1 MSPHDHIV
9 LQTAEMSQKE
19 TAIKLEQSL
28 AHSCIDKLLALI
40 NNSGKQRAENKN
52 LKRELRTLQKIYQHK
67 NLQKSLPRLVAPNSQ
82 PVPAN
87 NCPGLKRKL
96 WTHYITFNKCL

>member
-1 MSPHDHIV
+1 M
-9 LQTAEMSQKE
+9 
-19 TAIKLEQSL
+19 

-67 NLQKSLPRLVAPNSQ
+67 NLQKSLARLVALLPI
-82 PVPAN
+82 AN
-87 NCPGLKRKL
+87 QFQQTIALDLKENYGHIIVHLTNVYKD
-96 WTHYITFNKCL
+96 F